1 MFESGTGKL
10 NILRTVFNER
20 DIQNLTLTRG
30 FNSER
35 YVSAFDRRKN
45 GRQRGS
51 QRLGQSSDA
60 RQGWIAF
67 AAFYVTHVSAMEIRS
82 LGQLLLRHSEAGPP
96 SLYFGAEQSFYIQ
109 FHFARDIDLVVNTN
123 STDYELQYPD
133 RIREMPSFKPAS
145 ALTRWEK
152 TCDALACQAL
162 TVVPLCPHWARVFHP
177 WTRYRGAVITP
188 LS

>member
-10 NILRTVFNER
+10 NILRIVFNEH
-20 DIQNLTLTRG
+20 DIQNLTRG

-35 YVSAFDRRKN
+35 DVSSFDRRKN

-82 LGQLLLRHSEAGPP
+82 LSQLLLRHSEAGPP
-96 SLYFGAEQSFYIQ
+96 SLYFGAEQSFHIQ
-109 FHFARDIDLVVNTN
+109 FHFARDIDLAVITN

-133 RIREMPSFKPAS
+133 RIREMPSFKPGKC
-145 ALTRWEK
+145 TH
-152 TCDALACQAL
+152 
-162 TVVPLCPHWARVFHP
+162 PL
-177 WTRYRGAVITP
+177 GEN
-188 LS
+188 L